1 MGRKPSAGRNS
12 PPKPRRGLVG
22 RVLRSL
28 MLFVLV
34 FGILGPA
41 AVVLAYRFVPPPI
54 TWLMVQ
60 RMVEGRGFERHWIP
74 LKSMSPHLV
83 RSVIAA
89 EDARFCE
96 HHGFDF
102 EAIRNAM
109 ATNSRGGKVRGG
121 STISQQTAKNVFLWP
136 GRTWVRKALEAWI
149 TVYIEAIWDKKR
161 ILEVYLNVVEWGPGI
176 YGAEAASRYHF
187 HKSAGALDARE
198 AALLATVLPSPL
210 KWSASK
216 PGPYVQRR
224 ADVILGRAA
233 KLGAYA
239 KCL

>member
-1 MGRKPSAGRNS
+1 MTRGVARMIYRVGAGAFAA
-12 PPKPRRGLVG
+12 LV
-22 RVLRSL
+22 
-28 MLFVLV
+28 FVLLV
-34 FGILGPA
+34 PA
-41 AVVLAYRFVPPPI
+41 ALVALYRTTPPPQ
-54 TWLMVQ
+54 TPLMWL
-60 RMVEGRGFERHWIP
+60 RGGQVHYEWTP
-74 LKSMSPHLV
+74 LNRISPYLARAAV
-83 RSVIAA
+83 AA
-89 EDARFCE
+89 EDEGFCT
-96 HHGFDF
+96 HKGFDRA
-102 EAIRNAM
+102 AIEKAWDAYVDADEDEK
-109 ATNSRGGKVRGG
+109 ATVRGG